1 MSQLVERQM
10 DENKQIPSDLIDLE
24 KYYIKAKVT
33 IELLQTNIVKPLVE
47 NKQFFEKHKEINAE
61 NVVTLL
67 QRGKQLYE
75 THKEAIQILKLVTEL
90 DIAMKPRS
98 LVWRIL

>member
-33 IELLQTNIVKPLVE
+33 IELLQTNMVKPLFDK
-47 NKQFFEKHKEINAE
+47 KQFFEKHK
-61 NVVTLL
+61 
-67 QRGKQLYE
+67 
-75 THKEAIQILKLVTEL
+75 
-90 DIAMKPRS
+90 
-98 LVWRIL
+98 